1 MKFEGY
7 SFGSVTVDGVT
18 YHHDIV
24 VDRGKVQKRKKKP
37 SKQFREDFGHTPLSL
52 KEEIPWSCRHLVI
65 GTGAMGAL
73 PVMDDVKREA
83 KRRGVKLT
91 ILPTGEALKLLRK
104 EPGETN
110 AVLHL
115 TC

>member
-1 MKFEGY
+1 
-7 SFGSVTVDGVT
+7 
-18 YHHDIV
+18 
-24 VDRGKVQKRKKKP
+24 
-37 SKQFREDFGHTPLSL
+37 
-52 KEEIPWSCRHLVI
+52 
-65 GTGAMGAL
+65 
-73 PVMDDVKREA
+73 MDDVKREA